1 MKDYVKYKVDEEL
14 SSLSADDDMW
24 AKILEK
30 SDEVLDERADNLISR
45 EYFAKRGRLGSKR
58 SLKTIVKVS
67 IIAATLMVLSVA
79 SVMGVEYFQRKY
91 KTIIPRSIS

>member
-45 EYFAKRGRLGSKR
+45 EYFAKRGSRTSILARSSRRL
-58 SLKTIVKVS
+58 
-67 IIAATLMVLSVA
+67 
-79 SVMGVEYFQRKY
+79 
-91 KTIIPRSIS
+91 

>member
-30 SDEVLDERADNLISR
+30 
-45 EYFAKRGRLGSKR
+45 
-58 SLKTIVKVS
+58 
-67 IIAATLMVLSVA
+67 
-79 SVMGVEYFQRKY
+79 
-91 KTIIPRSIS
+91 